1 MEGAPLPQDKTVALT
16 ERNTE
21 LDAKAHEAE
30 AAGNRAA
37 LARVRLEQ
45 EKEILERHN
54 EWLNAELA
62 RKTEAYQQE
71 RTGATAQARL
81 ARRAVPGKQCQ
92 ACQSGAPGARL
103 GGAVRASPAAACMAG
118 AAEAGW
124 H

>member
-71 RTGATAQARL
+71 RTCATAQARP
-81 ARRAVPGKQCQ
+81 ARQGSAGETPGMPVGHPGRTPGQRR
-92 ACQSGAPGARL
+92 SGTA
-103 GGAVRASPAAACMAG
+103 AAACMAD
-118 AAEAGW
+118 AAEAGRTD
-124 H
+124 